1 MSGVGFGTLLAVVF
15 LREAINATVLNPWK
29 IYESTKESMKEPT
42 KEVKPSAPLAKV
54 SEPDLKTESSS

>member
-42 KEVKPSAPLAKV
+42 KEVKP
-54 SEPDLKTESSS
+54 